1 MDPRIVLDFWFDEI
15 EPAVWWK
22 KDLAFDALIARR
34 FNTLFESARAG
45 ELYRWRESAEGAL
58 AEIIV
63 LDQFSRNMFRDTAQS
78 FAQDPMA
85 LALAQ
90 VAVGREFDNP
100 LSPIQRVFMYL
111 PYMHSESRLIHEE
124 ALRLYQA
131 LGLPSNLDF
140 EIKHKAIIDRFGRF
154 PHRNAVLGRAS
165 TAEEIAFLAQP
176 GSSF

>member
-1 MDPRIVLDFWFDEI
+1 MDYRTVLDFWFEEI
-15 EPAVWWK
+15 EPAAWWK
-22 KDLAFDALIARR
+22 KDPAFDALIVRR
-34 FNTLFESARAG
+34 FSALFDSARAS

-58 AEIIV
+58 AEIIL
-63 LDQFSRNMFRDTAQS
+63 LDQFSRNMFRDTPEA

-90 VAVGREFDNP
+90 EAVKREFDKP
-100 LSPIQRVFMYL
+100 LPPIQRVFMYL
-111 PYMHSESRLIHEE
+111 PWMHSESRLIHEE

-131 LGLPSNLDF
+131 LGLQSNLDF

-154 PHRNAVLGRAS
+154 PHRNAVLGRTS
-165 TAEEIAFLAQP
+165 TAEEIAFLALP